1 MRVDGIGFLQQS
13 YNFDKL
19 KLLMISS
26 IAVLGAELHETAIYH
41 RFPHTQKCCDIS
53 LISGKIDK
61 LA

>member
-26 IAVLGAELHETAIYH
+26 IAVLGAELHETAINL
-41 RFPHTQKCCDIS
+41 TI
-53 LISGKIDK
+53 
-61 LA
+61 